1 MPVVTGLRERPRGR
15 VSVEVDGAPWRTLP
29 ADAVVRAEL
38 IVGTLLDRPRLRLLR
53 RELKRSEAL
62 GTAVSALR
70 RRDYSARGLDDRL
83 ERAGVEERERRA
95 ALGTLS
101 RAGLVDDGRFARS
114 RAAALA
120 ERGYG
125 DEAIRWDLELQ
136 GVEEEAAERALAAL
150 ASERER
156 AAAIA
161 ERRGRSAATAAFL
174 ARRGFGEDSVETALG
189 GFTESR

>member
-1 MPVVTGLRERPRGR
+1 MTGLRERPRGR
-15 VSVEVDGAPWRTLP
+15 VSVDVDGAPWRTLP

-38 IVGTLLDRPRLRLLR
+38 LVGTVLDRPRLQLLR

-62 GTAVSALR
+62 GTAVRALR
-70 RRDYSARGLDDRL
+70 RRDFSARGLDDRL

-95 ALGTLS
+95 ALGTLA
-101 RAGLVDDGRFARS
+101 RAGLVDDGRFAHS
-114 RAAALA
+114 RAASLA

-136 GVEEEAAERALAAL
+136 GVEADAAERALATL
-150 ASERER
+150 TPEEER

-161 ERRGRSAATAAFL
+161 ERRGRGAATAAFL
-174 ARRGFGEDSVETALG
+174 ARRGFGENSVDTALG

>member
-1 MPVVTGLRERPRGR
+1 MPSVTGLRERPRGR

-38 IVGTLLDRPRLRLLR
+38 LVGTVLDRPRLRLLR

-62 GTAVSALR
+62 GTAVRALR

-83 ERAGVEERERRA
+83 ERAGVNATEREA
-95 ALGTLS
+95 ALGMLA
-101 RAGLVDDGRFARS
+101 RAGLVDDARFARS
-114 RAAALA
+114 RAAALE

-125 DEAIRWDLELQ
+125 DEAIRWDLGLQ
-136 GVEEEAAERALAAL
+136 GVEEDAADRALAAL
-150 ASERER
+150 TPEQER

-161 ERRGRSAATAAFL
+161 ERRGRSLATAAFL

-189 GFTESR
+189 GSPESR